1 MSGEM
6 GFSEHDLVRFT
17 ADVTDDAG
25 KRATAGQTGTIVSVY
40 PHGSFLV
47 ELSGA
52 TSREG
57 LVEAPGA
64 VLERVDS

>member
-40 PHGSFLV
+40 PHGAFLV

-57 LVEAPGA
+57 LVEAPGTA
-64 VLERVDS
+64 LERVDR

>member
-6 GFSEHDLVRFT
+6 GFNEHDLVRLT
-17 ADVTDDAG
+17 ADVTDDDG

-57 LVEAPGA
+57 LVEVPGA
-64 VLERVDS
+64 LLEHLDH

>member
-1 MSGEM
+1 M
-6 GFSEHDLVRFT
+6 GFSEHDPVRFT

-57 LVEAPGA
+57 LVEAPGTA
-64 VLERVDS
+64 LERIES